1 MPFGPNGIE
10 TKSRRHRRS
19 HGASHAEL
27 TRLIRA
33 RGHNTV
39 LGRITANY
47 NGFAA
52 PRRMIKLFNGSKER
66 IEVDK
71 QNGAPTPRRQ
81 NIQAYKLGSGIVA
94 ITRRDNAHSSPVQE
108 CQPRFVCASLQHIH
122 GESKTAPDERA
133 PHVS

>member
-1 MPFGPNGIE
+1 MPFGPNGIG

-27 TRLIRA
+27 TRLIRT

-39 LGRITANY
+39 LGRIATNY

-52 PRRMIKLFNGSKER
+52 PRRMIELLNGSEER

-71 QNGAPTPRRQ
+71 QNGATTPRRQ
-81 NIQAYKLGSGIVA
+81 NIQAYKLGNGIVA
-94 ITRRDNAHSSPVQE
+94 IIRRDNAHCSPVQK
-108 CQPRFVCASLQHIH
+108 CQPQLLARHTQRIL
-122 GESKTAPDERA
+122 GKSKTAPDERA